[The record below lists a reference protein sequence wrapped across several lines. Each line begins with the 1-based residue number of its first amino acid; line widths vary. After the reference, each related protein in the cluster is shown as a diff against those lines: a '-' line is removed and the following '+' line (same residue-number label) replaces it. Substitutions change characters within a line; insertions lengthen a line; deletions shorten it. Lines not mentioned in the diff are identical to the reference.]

1 MSRLGVNTDSVS
13 TLSAVAANE
22 PTKFNAMERS
32 AFLRV
37 HIQHVR
43 RMVQNRQTVDDIKS
57 CFPEFAEQY
66 PSLLEMLTRPSGY
79 DERSLSMM
87 INMLDKMGSNTKTQ
101 HEASIQVGQHL
112 INTYVKPQL
121 DGEL

>member
-1 MSRLGVNTDSVS
+1 MSRLGVDTASVS

-22 PTKFNAMERS
+22 PTKFNAAERS
-32 AFLRV
+32 VFLRV
-37 HIQHVR
+37 HIQQIR
-43 RMVQNRQTVDDIKS
+43 RMVQDRHTVDDIKS
-57 CFPEFAEQY
+57 CFPEFTEQY

-112 INTYVKPQL
+112 INTFVKPQM
-121 DGEL
+121 DGTL

>member
-1 MSRLGVNTDSVS
+1 MSRLGVDTASVS

-22 PTKFNAMERS
+22 PTKFNAAERS

-37 HIQHVR
+37 HIQQIR
-43 RMVQNRQTVDDIKS
+43 RMVQDKHTVDDIKS
-57 CFPEFAEQY
+57 CFPEFTEQY

-112 INTYVKPQL
+112 INTFVKPQM
-121 DGEL
+121 DGTL